1 MLSFFGEQGMYR
13 KTDPQLSLF
22 DIDNMYP
29 DILPPQD
36 WCRIYR
42 KQIYPLIDEDKFR
55 DFYSE
60 EKVGRPN
67 KSIKTTISI
76 LIFMGI
82 EKLTWREA
90 EYQFLRRID
99 WLIAINTPLDKAQE
113 ALVDHTTLFKFYCR
127 LDKDEKAKTLFQE
140 LTLKFADACGTSLK
154 KQRTD
159 SFFIHGWLQ
168 ILSRY
173 GLFKET
179 VRVFLQNLRKQKPG
193 LCEGVVKELSK
204 DYLVND
210 FDLTEKDR
218 EKAQRQIKVMAKDMY
233 LLYETFINHN
243 QVKHYESFKTLVKV
257 FDQQCETA
265 EGTDGG
271 KMEIVI
277 REKPNGEEIIST
289 PHNTDARYV
298 RKGKQKVCGQKGFI
312 TESCEESNKTQF
324 ITDVEATPST
334 TADSKELPQIQ
345 KRLEESD
352 MKPDEQ
358 YADAGFVNGQTIL
371 DSQTNEILLEGPSSG
386 RSQSFEA
393 YNAEER
399 PLDVADFKVEIE
411 EDKETLTVIFCPARQ
426 EPIDQTRSTK
436 TGNMI
441 VHFVAAVC
449 SACQLK
455 ERCPVKI
462 GVKAATL
469 TLDERSYAGA
479 ARHHKYME
487 DPGYRKKCSIRAGA
501 EAMVSELVR
510 GHGVRKSRHRNE
522 VRTRLQLIFSAIAC
536 NVKRY
541 IRHGQEYGYVMAA
554 DT

>member
-1 MLSFFGEQGMYR
+1 MFR
-13 KTDPQLSLF
+13 KTSPQLSLF
-22 DIDNMYP
+22 DIDNMLP
-29 DILPPQD
+29 NILPPKD

-55 DFYSE
+55 DLYNE
-60 EKVGRPN
+60 EKDNVGRPN
-67 KSIKTTISI
+67 KSVKTTISI

-99 WLIAINTPLDKAQE
+99 WLIATSTPLDKAHE
-113 ALVDHTTLFKFYCR
+113 AQIDHTTLFKFYCR

-173 GLFKET
+173 GLLKET

-204 DYLVND
+204 DYLAND

-243 QVKHYESFKTLVKV
+243 QVKHYESFKTLVRV
-257 FDQQCETA
+257 FDQQCETVGGT
-265 EGTDGG
+265 EGE

-277 REKPNGEEIIST
+277 REKPKGDEIIST

-298 RKGKQKVCGQKGFI
+298 KKGKQTVCGQKGFI
-312 TESCEESNKTQF
+312 TESCEETNKTQF
-324 ITDVEATPST
+324 ITDVEVTPST
-334 TADSKELPQIQ
+334 TADSRELARIH

-386 RSQSFEA
+386 RSQSFET
-393 YNAEER
+393 YNAEDR
-399 PLDVADFKVEIE
+399 PLDVADFKIEIE
-411 EDKETLTVIFCPARQ
+411 ENTKGLTVISCPTNQ
-426 EPIDQTRSTK
+426 VPTDQSCNSN
-436 TGNMI
+436 TGNI
-441 VHFVAAVC
+441 LVHFVVAVC

-462 GVKAATL
+462 GATVATL
-469 TLDERSYAGA
+469 TLDEKSYAGA
-479 ARHHKYME
+479 SRHHKYME
-487 DPGYRKKCSIRAGA
+487 DSGYRKKCSIRAGA
-501 EAMVSELVR
+501 EAMVSEIVR

-541 IRHGQEYGYVMAA
+541 IRHGQKYGCAMA
-554 DT
+554 TNT

>member
-1 MLSFFGEQGMYR
+1 MLTHFGEQGMYR

-99 WLIAINTPLDKAQE
+99 WLIATNTPLDKAQE

-179 VRVFLQNLRKQKPG
+179 VRVFLQNL
-193 LCEGVVKELSK
+193 
-204 DYLVND
+204 D
-210 FDLTEKDR
+210 
-218 EKAQRQIKVMAKDMY
+218 
-233 LLYETFINHN
+233 
-243 QVKHYESFKTLVKV
+243 
-257 FDQQCETA
+257 
-265 EGTDGG
+265 
-271 KMEIVI
+271 
-277 REKPNGEEIIST
+277 
-289 PHNTDARYV
+289 YV
-298 RKGKQKVCGQKGFI
+298 RVLLKSFP
-312 TESCEESNKTQF
+312 E
-324 ITDVEATPST
+324 
-334 TADSKELPQIQ
+334 
-345 KRLEESD
+345 
-352 MKPDEQ
+352 
-358 YADAGFVNGQTIL
+358 TIL
-371 DSQTNEILLEGPSSG
+371 QMIL
-386 RSQSFEA
+386 
-393 YNAEER
+393 
-399 PLDVADFKVEIE
+399 I
-411 EDKETLTVIFCPARQ
+411 
-426 EPIDQTRSTK
+426 
-436 TGNMI
+436 
-441 VHFVAAVC
+441 
-449 SACQLK
+449 
-455 ERCPVKI
+455 
-462 GVKAATL
+462 
-469 TLDERSYAGA
+469 
-479 ARHHKYME
+479 
-487 DPGYRKKCSIRAGA
+487 
-501 EAMVSELVR
+501 
-510 GHGVRKSRHRNE
+510 
-522 VRTRLQLIFSAIAC
+522 
-536 NVKRY
+536 
-541 IRHGQEYGYVMAA
+541 
-554 DT
+554 

>member
-1 MLSFFGEQGMYR
+1 MFR

-22 DIDNMYP
+22 DIDNMFP
-29 DILPPQD
+29 NILPPKD

-55 DFYSE
+55 GLYNE
-60 EKVGRPN
+60 EKDKVGRPN

-76 LIFMGI
+76 LIFMGM

-90 EYQFLRRID
+90 EHQFLRRID
-99 WLIAINTPLDKAQE
+99 WLIATNTPLDKAHE
-113 ALVDHTTLFKFYCR
+113 AHIDHTTLFKFYCR
-127 LDKDEKAKTLFQE
+127 LDKDDKAKSLFQE

-193 LCEGVVKELSK
+193 LCEGVVKELSR
-204 DYLVND
+204 DYLAND

-218 EKAQRQIKVMAKDMY
+218 EKAQRRIKVMAKDMY

-257 FDQQCETA
+257 FDQQCETV
-265 EGTDGG
+265 EGANGE
-271 KMEIVI
+271 KMKIVI
-277 REKPNGEEIIST
+277 REKPKGEEIIST
-289 PHNTDARYV
+289 THNTDARYV
-298 RKGKQKVCGQKGFI
+298 KKGKQKVCGQKGFVS
-312 TESCEESNKTQF
+312 ESCEETNKTQF
-324 ITDVEATPST
+324 ITDAEVTPST
-334 TADSKELPQIQ
+334 TADVRELPQIQ
-345 KRLEESD
+345 ERLEESD

-371 DSQTNEILLEGPSSG
+371 DSQANEILLEGPSSG
-386 RSQSFEA
+386 RSQSFET
-393 YNAEER
+393 YNAEDR

-411 EDKETLTVIFCPARQ
+411 ENKKELTVISCPTNQVPA
-426 EPIDQTRSTK
+426 DQSRNPK
-436 TGNMI
+436 TGNI
-441 VHFVAAVC
+441 LVPFVVAVC

-462 GVKAATL
+462 GATVATL

-541 IRHGQEYGYVMAA
+541 IKHGQKYGYAMATNA
-554 DT
+554 